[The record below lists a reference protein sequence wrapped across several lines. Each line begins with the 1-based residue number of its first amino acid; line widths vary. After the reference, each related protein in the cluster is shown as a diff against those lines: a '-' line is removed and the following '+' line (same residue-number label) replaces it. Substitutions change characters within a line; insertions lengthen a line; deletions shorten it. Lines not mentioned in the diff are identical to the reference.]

1 VQLGA
6 YWLAN
11 MVVDIIKI
19 EITSLTVAFM
29 FWYAETKYLP
39 ARLAYILFPFAA
51 VPMTYVQAFLFP
63 SVASSQTFTMFMN
76 FLMILV
82 GPGLVFFLRFL
93 KPVFGLAEFLNVLMK
108 FVPGYAL
115 ATGLFFNG
123 PYHSLMEFRTAPEF
137 KGYEI
142 YANHWSWKNTLG
154 DVVGLILN
162 AVLWTAML
170 YAIETGLYEK
180 VKAWRLNCSRKKM
193 PKPKKAADLDDDVH
207 EEAERIKGIKDKDLQ
222 IKVSNLRKVYLRGS
236 GPCNPGTPL
245 CAVENLS
252 FGLSK
257 GETFALL
264 GVNGAGKST
273 TFKILTAE
281 EQPTSGSIKIQG
293 MDMNKHFQKVRK
305 LIGYCPQYNPIFDT
319 LTVEQNLHYFA

>member
-1 VQLGA
+1 
-6 YWLAN
+6 
-11 MVVDIIKI
+11 
-19 EITSLTVAFM
+19 
-29 FWYAETKYLP
+29 
-39 ARLAYILFPFAA
+39 
-51 VPMTYVQAFLFP
+51 
-63 SVASSQTFTMFMN
+63 MFMN

-93 KPVFGLAEFLNVLMK
+93 KPVFGLAEALNIILK
-108 FVPGYAL
+108 IVPGYGL
-115 ATGLFFNG
+115 AAGLFFNG

-137 KGYEI
+137 KGWKI
-142 YANHWSWKNTLG
+142 TDNHWSFKNTLG
-154 DVVGLILN
+154 DVLGLIFN
-162 AVLWTAML
+162 AILWTAML
-170 YAIETGLYEK
+170 YAIETSLFEK
-180 VKAWRLNCSRKKM
+180 AKKWRFACAKNKIPKAKKL
-193 PKPKKAADLDDDVH
+193 AELDDDVI

-236 GPCNPGTPL
+236 GPCNPGKPL

-257 GETFALL
+257 GECFALL

-281 EQPTSGSIKIQG
+281 EQPTGGSIKIQG
-293 MDMNKHFQKVRK
+293 LDMNKNFQKVRK

-319 LTVEQNLHYFA
+319 LTVEQNLHYFAQIKGIPAKFRPHLVDDAIN